1 MGRHGPA
8 GGEDMM
14 ATATIIDSRKV
25 ESQRHRSL
33 PTPPRALR
41 MAARAF
47 LRLARA
53 DVVWLAVR
61 ESRSQV
67 AVVRCGEGARSTAG
81 LGLAIEPGVGVG
93 GAVLLKGGPWR
104 GMIGGHGATRLSDG
118 ESTILCRE
126 GVRQLMAIPLLTT
139 GVWGEAWIGGGA
151 YVGTRRDVAWS
162 DRTGT

>member
-33 PTPPRALR
+33 PAPPRALR

-47 LRLARA
+47 LRLAGV

-61 ESRSQV
+61 ESRAQT
-67 AVVRCGEGARSTAG
+67 AVIRCSEGARSGAG
-81 LGLAIEPGVGVG
+81 LGLKIEPGVGGG
-93 GAVLLKGGPWR
+93 GAMLLMGEPWR
-104 GMIGGHGATRLSDG
+104 GGSRGG
-118 ESTILCRE
+118 
-126 GVRQLMAIPLLTT
+126 
-139 GVWGEAWIGGGA
+139 WGGPP
-151 YVGTRRDVAWS
+151 RH
-162 DRTGT
+162 